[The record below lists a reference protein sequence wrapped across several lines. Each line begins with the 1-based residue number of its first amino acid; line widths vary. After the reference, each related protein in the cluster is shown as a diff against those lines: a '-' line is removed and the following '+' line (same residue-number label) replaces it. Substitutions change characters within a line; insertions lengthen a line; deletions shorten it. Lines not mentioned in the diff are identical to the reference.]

1 MKDLVQTESRI
12 PHVAAADPA
21 ASTARSSRIEEP
33 IRAAEVVGALSLAT
47 DLGTGQPLEHALR
60 TAVLAVRLGELAGAS
75 AQELAD
81 TYYVALLHASGCTS
95 NGHEA
100 AQLFGD
106 DIAHR
111 AAFFLIDPTNPAE
124 VLAFYQ
130 AHVGAGRPPEVR
142 AAMIEEAIANA
153 GPRARAGFATM
164 CEVAQ
169 RFAGWLDLGSSIQAA
184 LEFVFTRWDGRGF
197 PDARGEAIPLPMRLL
212 HVARDVSLFL
222 SAAGPDEAQAVVE
235 RRRGAAYEPRL
246 ADLATRNLADMLAE
260 LDETRMWQQAVEIEP
275 FPQIWIAGERVDA
288 AFTAIAA
295 LTGLKSPWLRKHST
309 GVAELAEAAA
319 WRMGLPAA
327 SVTLVRRAALAHD
340 LGRVGV
346 SNAIWEKPGPLGF
359 GEWERVRL
367 HPHFSERAFAQSP
380 ALAPIGI
387 LAGSHHERL
396 DGSGYHRGTGGP
408 ALDQPA
414 RILAAADCYGAM
426 REARPHRAALDA
438 PAAEAELMREAE
450 EGRLDREAVDAV
462 LAAAGHRVRERL
474 RELPAGLTER
484 ELEVLLV
491 LVRGESNRQ
500 IADGLGISAKTVGHH
515 VEHVYQKA
523 GVRSR
528 AAATLW
534 AFEHN
539 LVHTA

>member
-1 MKDLVQTESRI
+1 MTAED
-12 PHVAAADPA
+12 PGAVAEVLPA
-21 ASTARSSRIEEP
+21 SDQP

-75 AQELAD
+75 AEELAD

-100 AQLFGD
+100 TLLYGD

-111 AAFFLIDPTNPAE
+111 AAFYLIDPTSPAE
-124 VLAFYQ
+124 VLAFYR

-142 AAMIEEAIANA
+142 SALIEDAIANA
-153 GPRARAGFATM
+153 GPRARDAFATM
-164 CEVAQ
+164 CEIAQ
-169 RFAGWLDLGSSIQAA
+169 RFAGWLDLGSGIEAA
-184 LEFVFTRWDGRGF
+184 LEYVFARWDGRGF
-197 PDARGEAIPLPMRLL
+197 PDARGDAIPLPMRLL
-212 HVARDVSLFL
+212 HVARDISLFL
-222 SAAGPDEAQAVVE
+222 SAAGPDEARSVIE
-235 RRRGAAYEPRL
+235 RRTGAAYEPRL
-246 ADLATRNLADMLAE
+246 SELALGNFDAILAG
-260 LDETRMWQQAVEIEP
+260 LDEARMWEQALEIEP
-275 FPQIWIAGERVDA
+275 FPQVRMAGARVDA
-288 AFTAIAA
+288 AFMAIAA
-295 LTGLKSPWLRKHST
+295 LTGLKSPWLREHST
-309 GVAELAEAAA
+309 GVADLAEAAA
-319 WRMGLPAA
+319 WRLGLPAA

-367 HPHFSERAFAQSP
+367 HPHFTERAFAQSP

-396 DGSGYHRGTGGP
+396 DGSGYHRGTRGP
-408 ALDQPA
+408 ALDQAA

-426 REARPHRAALDA
+426 REARPYRPALHA
-438 PAAEAELMREAE
+438 PAAEADMMREAKE
-450 EGRLDREAVDAV
+450 RRLDPEAVDAV
-462 LAAAGHRVRERL
+462 LNAAGHRVQQRPL
-474 RELPAGLTER
+474 ELPAGLTER

-491 LVRGESNRQ
+491 LVRGESNQ
-500 IADGLGISAKTVGHH
+500 EIAADLGISAKTVGHH
-515 VEHVYQKA
+515 VQHLYQKA

-534 AFEHN
+534 AFEHD
-539 LVHTA
+539 LVHTG

>member
-1 MKDLVQTESRI
+1 VTAKD
-12 PHVAAADPA
+12 PGAVATVPP
-21 ASTARSSRIEEP
+21 SGERP
-33 IRAAEVVGALSLAT
+33 IRAAEVVGALSIAT

-75 AQELAD
+75 TQELAD

-100 AQLFGD
+100 TQLYGD

-111 AAFFLIDPTNPAE
+111 AAFYLVDVTNPAE
-124 VLAFYQ
+124 ILAFYK
-130 AHVGAGRPPEVR
+130 AHVGAGRSPEVR
-142 AAMIEEAIANA
+142 ARLIEEAIANA
-153 GPRARAGFATM
+153 GPRAREAFSMM

-169 RFAGWLDLGSSIQAA
+169 RFAGWLGLGSDVEAA
-184 LEFVFTRWDGRGF
+184 LEYVFARWDGRGF
-197 PDARGEAIPLPMRLL
+197 PAIAEDAIPLPMRLL

-222 SAAGPDEAQAVVE
+222 SAAGPDEARAVVE
-235 RRRGAAYEPRL
+235 RRAGAAYDPRL
-246 ADLATRNLADMLAE
+246 AELATRNFDDLLAE
-260 LDETRMWQQAVEIEP
+260 LDDTRMWAQAIESEP
-275 FPQIWIAGERVDA
+275 PPVRWIAGDRIDA
-288 AFTAIAA
+288 GFAAVAAI
-295 LTGLKSPWLRKHST
+295 TGLKSPWLREHST

-319 WRMGLPAA
+319 WRMGLPAD
-327 SVTLVRRAALAHD
+327 SVTLLRRAALAHD

-367 HPHFSERAFAQSP
+367 HPHFTERAFAQSA
-380 ALAPIGI
+380 ALVPIGL
-387 LAGSHHERL
+387 LAGSNHERL
-396 DGSGYHRGTGGP
+396 DGSGYHRGTRGP
-408 ALDQPA
+408 ALDHAA
-414 RILAAADCYGAM
+414 RVLAAADCYGAM
-426 REARPHRAALDA
+426 REPRPYRPALDA
-438 PAAEAELMREAE
+438 PAAEAELLREAK

-462 LAAAGHRVRERL
+462 LNAGGHRVRQRP
-474 RELPAGLTER
+474 RELPAALTER

-491 LVRGESNRQ
+491 LVRGGSNRA
-500 IADGLGISAKTVGHH
+500 IAEDLGISVKTVGHH
-515 VEHVYQKA
+515 IQHVYEKA

-534 AFEHN
+534 AFEHD